1 MDNNIVVRDKTEIAV
16 QSKKTDILSL
26 YGVPSMLDKI
36 TQKEKSNLL
45 NKLNCGAVLADS
57 LNKLAHSDGFFV
69 EIPKGLRQALEKGE
83 ATLDKSGNNPG
94 SFTPNI
100 RVKGKKGIQGQV
112 TISKGT
118 DSQAV
123 TQSLSNLAMMS
134 MVQSVLEKMEVIEA
148 KLDDIKNG
156 QKNDRIG
163 KIIGSFK
170 AFMDLYPTFKS
181 QEDLDRAA
189 TIAFMQMHEGLAQL
203 HLQIDEERRKLSSAP
218 SNGWSVLLNSM
229 LHIMRNDL
237 AQYRELYNDYVYDL
251 QLYNRLILLSDVVVY
266 LKGDSSVIQ
275 RSHSTMQKY
284 CQEYLDVDFRSKM
297 KYIMHRETTEL
308 ENIDSYNQ
316 NLNKALEGVLL
327 KDLHIECKKEDVK
340 YLKIE

>member
-16 QSKKTDILSL
+16 QGKETDILSL

-69 EIPKGLRQALEKGE
+69 EIPKGLRQALEKGA

-100 RVKGKKGIQGQV
+100 RGKGNKGIQGQF

-170 AFMDLYPTFKS
+170 AFMDLYPTF
-181 QEDLDRAA
+181 
-189 TIAFMQMHEGLAQL
+189 
-203 HLQIDEERRKLSSAP
+203 
-218 SNGWSVLLNSM
+218 
-229 LHIMRNDL
+229 
-237 AQYRELYNDYVYDL
+237 
-251 QLYNRLILLSDVVVY
+251 
-266 LKGDSSVIQ
+266 
-275 RSHSTMQKY
+275 
-284 CQEYLDVDFRSKM
+284 
-297 KYIMHRETTEL
+297 
-308 ENIDSYNQ
+308 
-316 NLNKALEGVLL
+316 
-327 KDLHIECKKEDVK
+327 
-340 YLKIE
+340 